1 MAAALAQL
9 HATLDALGDQPDA
22 TVVAE
27 ADAVG
32 RAVSEV
38 ERLSRRVASLRLR
51 LVACAN
57 RSQVARRSGFSTTGA
72 WLASRTHTTG
82 GAATR
87 EADLAETLES
97 VLPVTG
103 QALAE
108 GAVSPE
114 HAAVIAWA
122 IKQLPEGLTAE
133 QVARVEAS
141 LVADAARMSP
151 ARLRGAARRALAVV
165 EPDQQAVDEHEDQ
178 VLRGEEASALGRC
191 RLSMHDNSDGT
202 VSGSFVLP
210 RLAGDILRK
219 AVQQLAA
226 PRRGS
231 TTGTG
236 AAGATG
242 DGVTRAGATATGAA
256 RSAPA
261 PASGTASAGAA
272 AAADGRAGR
281 GSWVGVD
288 WPHRYGLALVEL
300 LEHLPTD
307 RLPGKV
313 AATVVVTMT
322 REQLV
327 ADLAAAHLDT
337 GHDIS
342 AGDARRLACNAG
354 IVPVVLGGAS
364 QPLDLG
370 RAKRFFSEA
379 QRTALATRYDQ
390 CAVLGCDSPFAWTEL
405 HHEHPWSRGGAT
417 DLEHAV
423 PLCGR
428 DHRDIHKPGTRA
440 TITTGPDGRKT
451 VQIHRRE

>member
-1 MAAALAQL
+1 MTATTVEPATGGVVPERLTVAAALAQL

-57 RSQVARRSGFSTTGA
+57 RSQVARRSGYSTTGA
-72 WLASRTHTTG
+72 WLAQQTNSTG

-97 VLPVTG
+97 VLPATG

-141 LVADAARMSP
+141 LVGEAARMSP

-178 VLRGEEASALGRC
+178 VLRGEETSALGRC
-191 RLSMHDNSDGT
+191 RLSMHDNRDGT

-226 PRRGS
+226 PRRGN

-236 AAGATG
+236 AAS
-242 DGVTRAGATATGAA
+242 ATGA
-256 RSAPA
+256 S
-261 PASGTASAGAA
+261 ASAV
-272 AAADGRAGR
+272 DGRAGR

-379 QRTALATRYDQ
+379 QRTALATKYDQ
-390 CAVLGCDSPFAWTEL
+390 CAVQGCDSPFAWTEL
-405 HHEHPWSRGGAT
+405 HHEQPWSRGGAT
-417 DLEHAV
+417 DLDHAV

-428 DHRDIHKPGTRA
+428 EPPRDVWRLH
-440 TITTGPDGRKT
+440 
-451 VQIHRRE
+451 

>member
-1 MAAALAQL
+1 MTATTTVEPATGGVVPERLTVAAALAQL
-9 HATLDALGDQPDA
+9 HATLDALGDQPGPG
-22 TVVAE
+22 VVAE

-72 WLASRTHTTG
+72 WLAQQTNSTG

-97 VLPVTG
+97 VLPATG
-103 QALAE
+103 QAMAE

-114 HAAVIAWA
+114 HASVIAWA

-133 QVARVEAS
+133 QVARVEES

-219 AVQQLAA
+219 AVQQLPA
-226 PRRGS
+226 PRRVN
-231 TTGTG
+231 TTGTT
-236 AAGATG
+236 AAS
-242 DGVTRAGATATGAA
+242 ATGA
-256 RSAPA
+256 S
-261 PASGTASAGAA
+261 ASAV
-272 AAADGRAGR
+272 DGRAGR

-379 QRTALATRYDQ
+379 QRTALATKYDQ
-390 CAVLGCDSPFAWTEL
+390 CAVQGCDSPFAWTEL
-405 HHEHPWSRGGAT
+405 HHEQPWSRGGAT
-417 DLEHAV
+417 DLDHAV

>member
-1 MAAALAQL
+1 MTATTTVEPATGGVVPERLTVSGALAQL

-72 WLASRTHTTG
+72 WLASRTNTSG

-103 QALAE
+103 QAMAE
-108 GAVSPE
+108 GRVSPE

-122 IKQLPEGLTAE
+122 IQQLPEVLTAE

-141 LVADAARMSP
+141 LVGDAARMSP

-226 PRRGS
+226 PRRG
-231 TTGTG
+231 TPAPPRPRPPARQPRPWTAALGGGRGWGWTGRTGT
-236 AAGATG
+236 AWRWWSCWSTCRPTG
-242 DGVTRAGATATGAA
+242 CPA
-256 RSAPA
+256 RSP
-261 PASGTASAGAA
+261 
-272 AAADGRAGR
+272 R
-281 GSWVGVD
+281 
-288 WPHRYGLALVEL
+288 
-300 LEHLPTD
+300 
-307 RLPGKV
+307 
-313 AATVVVTMT
+313 
-322 REQLV
+322 
-327 ADLAAAHLDT
+327 
-337 GHDIS
+337 
-342 AGDARRLACNAG
+342 
-354 IVPVVLGGAS
+354 
-364 QPLDLG
+364 
-370 RAKRFFSEA
+370 
-379 QRTALATRYDQ
+379 
-390 CAVLGCDSPFAWTEL
+390 
-405 HHEHPWSRGGAT
+405 PWW
-417 DLEHAV
+417 
-423 PLCGR
+423 
-428 DHRDIHKPGTRA
+428 
-440 TITTGPDGRKT
+440 
-451 VQIHRRE
+451 

>member
-1 MAAALAQL
+1 MTATTTVEPATGGVVPERLTVAAALAQL

-114 HAAVIAWA
+114 HASVIAWA

-133 QVARVEAS
+133 QVVRVEES

-226 PRRGS
+226 PRRGNGN

-236 AAGATG
+236 AAS
-242 DGVTRAGATATGAA
+242 ATGA
-256 RSAPA
+256 S
-261 PASGTASAGAA
+261 ASAV
-272 AAADGRAGR
+272 DGRAGR

-342 AGDARRLACNAG
+342 AGDARRLAC
-354 IVPVVLGGAS
+354 
-364 QPLDLG
+364 
-370 RAKRFFSEA
+370 
-379 QRTALATRYDQ
+379 
-390 CAVLGCDSPFAWTEL
+390 
-405 HHEHPWSRGGAT
+405 
-417 DLEHAV
+417 
-423 PLCGR
+423 
-428 DHRDIHKPGTRA
+428 
-440 TITTGPDGRKT
+440 
-451 VQIHRRE
+451 